1 MNSIETGKMV
11 IYNRNN
17 MTKRYRRYIVL
28 SAVSCFCIMIAA
40 IPFYAYL
47 GLNAPREDDEFIYL
61 AVPLAMF
68 CLLYTHM
75 ISEAIE
81 GTFQLLFDRFE
92 ISAEGIRIFRL
103 GRSRLFPWDSF
114 HYIRESHPENSDRV
128 LKRTREMLAE
138 QVTQYPEIKLI
149 RRYIPKGYFESQ
161 IAINIADMGNKVITL
176 YLDPETELPELL
188 RYCGGWRWESKPGRQ
203 SRSWDSER
211 LMRRSRRGAVVV
223 SVLLFLLIRKL
234 YAAGLI
240 ASAAWVSFMSVM
252 LFFHEI
258 LRGLLLIVDG
268 IIGNER
274 ELTQIEYKKDVFIT
288 FCLAA
293 LKVRCKWILLQGED
307 GRKKRLFLFE
317 PLCRGKLTPGDRLH
331 IRYYPLSRVIKEI
344 TILPESDSP

>member
-1 MNSIETGKMV
+1 MV

-17 MTKRYRRYIVL
+17 MTKRYRRSVVL
-28 SAVSCFCIMIAA
+28 RSVFSICILIAV
-40 IPFYAYL
+40 IPFYAYIF
-47 GLNAPREDDEFIYL
+47 LNAPREDDEFIYL
-61 AVPLAMF
+61 AVPLAIF
-68 CLLYTHM
+68 CPLFTEM
-75 ISEAIE
+75 ILGYIE
-81 GTFQLLFDRFE
+81 GEFQLHFDRFE

-114 HYIRESHPENSDRV
+114 HYIRESHPENDGRNS
-128 LKRTREMLAE
+128 KRTREMFAE
-138 QVTQYPEIKLI
+138 QVTQYPEIKLY
-149 RRYIPKGYFESQ
+149 RRYIPKGDIESKV
-161 IAINIADMGNKVITL
+161 AINMANEGTKVITL

-211 LMRRSRRGAVVV
+211 LMRRSRRGAVVM

>member
-1 MNSIETGKMV
+1 MV

-17 MTKRYRRYIVL
+17 MTKRYRRFVVLRSVYSICILIVAMSFHAYI
-28 SAVSCFCIMIAA
+28 F
-40 IPFYAYL
+40 
-47 GLNAPREDDEFIYL
+47 LNAPWEGDEFIYL

-149 RRYIPKGYFESQ
+149 RRYIPKGDFESQ